1 MQRRAHRTRRLT
13 IRPLRLTDFKIWHQA
28 YANLG
33 YQIFNNF
40 VCKGYGV
47 ESVTRAF
54 KLAFSDLNLHR
65 LEAAINL
72 DNKPSLALARKCRMT
87 YEGIRKNYLFEN
99 NRWVDH
105 HVFSMTP
112 EKIRKLSII

>member
-1 MQRRAHRTRRLT
+1 MQRRAHHTRRLT
-13 IRPLRLTDFKIWHQA
+13 IRPLRLTDFKVWHQTH
-28 YANLG
+28 ANLLPE
-33 YQIFNNF
+33 
-40 VCKGYGV
+40 GYGG

-54 KLAFSDLNLHR
+54 KLAFSDLKLHR

-72 DNKPSLALARKCRMT
+72 DNKPSLALARKCGMT
-87 YEGIRKNYLFEN
+87 YEGIRENYLFEN

-112 EKIRKLSII
+112 EKLRKLSTI